1 MFVWPGL
8 VSRVSQACGQ
18 SPLDVR
24 ASWDAASAQSLL
36 AACGDAGRV
45 TYLHLQIADVAYP
58 AALAWLLLV
67 ASALLLRRFGGKTW
81 PVLVPI
87 LAMTILD
94 YAENTGMWMLLLR
107 WPTIDAGVADVA
119 GVATAIKRVLGIVAF
134 STPLVLGLIEILYRV
149 RRPSGQPG

>member
-1 MFVWPGL
+1 MAMFVWPGL
-8 VSRVSQACGQ
+8 VARVSQACGQ

-24 ASWDAASAQSLL
+24 ASWDAASAQGLL
-36 AACGDAGRV
+36 TACGDSGRV
-45 TYLHLQIADVAYP
+45 TYLHLQIVDLAYP

-67 ASALLLRRFGGKTW
+67 ASALLLRRFGGRTW

-94 YAENTGMWMLLLR
+94 YAENIGIWVLLLR
-107 WPTIDAGVADVA
+107 WPASDAGVADAA

-134 STPLVLGLIEILYRV
+134 STPLVLGLIEIFYRV
-149 RRPSGQPG
+149 RRRDG